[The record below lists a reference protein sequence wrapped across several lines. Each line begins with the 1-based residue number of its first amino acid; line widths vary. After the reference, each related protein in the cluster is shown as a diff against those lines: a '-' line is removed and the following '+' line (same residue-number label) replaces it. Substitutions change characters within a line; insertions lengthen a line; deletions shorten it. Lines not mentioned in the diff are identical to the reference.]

1 MVGTTLKRRKKLRA
15 SLVLMIDFTTQQLSW
30 MIVGAITVGG
40 GGYMT
45 LNTKV
50 DDIDKK
56 LAVSINTADNTT
68 KMMDKI
74 EKQLVRIEDKID
86 GRNRNK

>member
-1 MVGTTLKRRKKLRA
+1 V
-15 SLVLMIDFTTQQLSW
+15 IDFTTQQLSW

>member
-1 MVGTTLKRRKKLRA
+1 
-15 SLVLMIDFTTQQLSW
+15 MIDFTSKQLSY
-30 MIVGAITVGG
+30 IVISLAGIGG

-45 LNTKV
+45 LNSKV

-56 LAVSINTADNTT
+56 LAVSINTADNTS

-74 EKQLVRIEDKID
+74 EKQLIRIEDKID
-86 GRNRNK
+86 GRTTKR

>member
-1 MVGTTLKRRKKLRA
+1 
-15 SLVLMIDFTTQQLSW
+15 MIDFTTKQLSW
-30 MIVGAITVGG
+30 VVVSAITIGG

-45 LNTKV
+45 LNSKV

-56 LAVSINTADNTT
+56 LAVSINSADNTS

-74 EKQLVRIEDKID
+74 EKQLVRIEDKLD
-86 GRNRNK
+86 RRQVSR